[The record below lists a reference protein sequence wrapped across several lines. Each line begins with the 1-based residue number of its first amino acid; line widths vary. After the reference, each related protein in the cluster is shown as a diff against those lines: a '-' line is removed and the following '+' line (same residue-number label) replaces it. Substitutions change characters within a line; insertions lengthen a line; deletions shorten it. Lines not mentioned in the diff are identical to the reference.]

1 MGRIRVDRPTSPLSL
16 RSLAP
21 GALEA
26 FRQPGQA
33 YLSPL
38 QFRQSFN
45 LGIGELERTLGA
57 PLWLLRREPDDPMVQ
72 LRLLAFLQVHS
83 ALIGLGKDPITAA
96 FHLRN
101 TPIRAFRHQTL
112 FEVVREGRTAN
123 ALGYLDSISA
133 GFVG

>member
-1 MGRIRVDRPTSPLSL
+1 MGRIRMDSQESP
-16 RSLAP
+16 RSLPAIAP

-33 YLSPL
+33 HLSPL
-38 QFRQSFN
+38 RFREFFG

-57 PLWLLRREPDDPMVQ
+57 PLWRLRREPDDPLVQ
-72 LRLLAFLQVHS
+72 LRLLAFLRVHS
-83 ALIGLGKDPITAA
+83 ALIDLGKDPITAG

-101 TPIRAFRHQTL
+101 TPIPAFRYQTL
-112 FEVVREGRTAN
+112 FEVVRDGRAAD
-123 ALGYLDSISA
+123 ALGYLESINS

>member
-1 MGRIRVDRPTSPLSL
+1 MGRIRMDSQKSPRALPAI
-16 RSLAP
+16 AP

-33 YLSPL
+33 HLSPRR
-38 QFRQSFN
+38 FREFFG

-57 PLWLLRREPDDPMVQ
+57 PLWLLRREPDDSVVQ
-72 LRLLAFLQVHS
+72 LRLLAFLRVHS
-83 ALIGLGKDPITAA
+83 VLIDLGTDPITAG

-101 TPIRAFRHQTL
+101 TPIRAFRYQTL
-112 FEVVREGRTAN
+112 FEVVRDGRVAD
-123 ALGYLDSISA
+123 ALGYLDSISS